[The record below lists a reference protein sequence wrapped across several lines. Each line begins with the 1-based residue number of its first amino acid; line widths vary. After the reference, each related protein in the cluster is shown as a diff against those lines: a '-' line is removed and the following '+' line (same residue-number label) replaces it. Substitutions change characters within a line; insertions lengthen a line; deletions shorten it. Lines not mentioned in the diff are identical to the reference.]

1 MSAVPQIRSA
11 KVEQHKSLRLLE
23 TSRIAIGRALIDVC
37 SFQQAQAAVL
47 AHATN
52 RSASACVLTPNA
64 QHVVLLDQDR
74 HFREIYDSAAL
85 VVPDGASL
93 LLAAHLLGR
102 SLKERVAGVDLF
114 ESLCAGAAAA
124 SLKVFFLGGRPGSA
138 ALAAI
143 LLRRRYP
150 GLTVETYCPPLG
162 FETDLAELSRVDAMI
177 RRFEPNI
184 VFVGLG
190 APKQEYWMYDH
201 GRKLG
206 TNVLIGVGGS
216 FELVTGI
223 VKRAPRWLQAIG
235 FEWLHRLC
243 MEPRRLWRRYLIGN
257 VQFLKIILQ
266 QRLSKS
272 SPLVLSVFICVHLWP
287 FLFLT

>member
-1 MSAVPQIRSA
+1 M
-11 KVEQHKSLRLLE
+11 
-23 TSRIAIGRALIDVC
+23 
-37 SFQQAQAAVL
+37 
-47 AHATN
+47 
-52 RSASACVLTPNA
+52 
-64 QHVVLLDQDR
+64 
-74 HFREIYDSAAL
+74 
-85 VVPDGASL
+85 
-93 LLAAHLLGR
+93 AAHLLGL
-102 SLKERVAGVDLF
+102 SLKERVPGVDLF

-138 ALAAI
+138 DLAAS
-143 LLRRRYP
+143 LLRCRYP

-162 FETDLAELSRVDAMI
+162 FERDVAELSRMDAMI

-206 TNVLIGVGGS
+206 PSVLIGVGGS

-223 VKRAPRWLQAIG
+223 VRRAPRWLQAIG

-257 VQFLKIILQ
+257 LQFLQIVLR
-266 QRLSKS
+266 QRLSKP
-272 SPLVLSVFICVHLWP
+272 SPLVLSAFIVFICGH
-287 FLFLT
+287 FSF

>member
-1 MSAVPQIRSA
+1 MSALPQIRSA
-11 KVEQHKSLRLLE
+11 KVERQKSLRLLD

-47 AHATN
+47 AHAGT
-52 RSASACVLTPNA
+52 RSESVCVLTPNA

-93 LLAAHLLGR
+93 LFAAHLLGR
-102 SLKERVAGVDLF
+102 SLKERVTGVDLF

-124 SLKVFFLGGRPGSA
+124 NLKVFFLGGRTGSA
-138 ALAAI
+138 DLAAI

-162 FETDLAELSRVDAMI
+162 FERDLAELSRVDAII

-206 TNVLIGVGGS
+206 PSVLIGVGGS

-223 VKRAPRWLQAIG
+223 VRRAPRWLQAIG
-235 FEWLHRLC
+235 LEWLYRLYQ
-243 MEPRRLWRRYLIGN
+243 EPRRLWRRYLFGN
-257 VQFLKIILQ
+257 LQFLKIVLQ
-266 QRLSKS
+266 QRLS
-272 SPLVLSVFICVHLWP
+272 
-287 FLFLT
+287 